1 MLDGIVN
8 SLKIPV
14 SIHRQPLISR
24 LWYLL
29 EASTR
34 TTGMDLS
41 EFLLSSAF
49 PLIWF
54 SSLRFH
60 CPWLSAGL
68 SSPRAELEKALPDR
82 EVLSGER
89 DTSAPAELRARRAVV
104 NGKPRQAPRQGFES
118 PFFVLFIMYSGSR
131 KHLLS
136 KNKAKTPKGTELR
149 SVGVIQIH
157 LELGL
162 SSLKIKEEFHT
173 RSIA

>member
-49 PLIWF
+49 PLI
-54 SSLRFH
+54 
-60 CPWLSAGL
+60 
-68 SSPRAELEKALPDR
+68 
-82 EVLSGER
+82 
-89 DTSAPAELRARRAVV
+89 
-104 NGKPRQAPRQGFES
+104 
-118 PFFVLFIMYSGSR
+118 
-131 KHLLS
+131 
-136 KNKAKTPKGTELR
+136 
-149 SVGVIQIH
+149 
-157 LELGL
+157 
-162 SSLKIKEEFHT
+162 
-173 RSIA
+173 